1 MNVFV
6 IDTVELD
13 NFVITISANCNEVRR
28 VVEDFVRKMR
38 AEEELYTQE
47 DLVKYIKKEFKGYVV
62 TAMPID
68 NIFNIYI

>member
-13 NFVITISANCNEVRR
+13 KFVITISANCSDMHR

-47 DLVKYIKKEFKGYVV
+47 DLVKYIKKEFRGCVV

>member
-6 IDTVELD
+6 IDTAELD
-13 NFVITISANCNEVRR
+13 RFVITISANCNEVHS
-28 VVEDFVRKMR
+28 VVKDFVRKMR

-62 TAMPID
+62 TAMSID
-68 NIFNIYI
+68 SIFNIYI